1 MSQWGLGVVRHA
13 CLMRAT
19 ALVPAMQGGHM
30 PQERSRIVRQAHDD
44 VQEQGSAQRVKGD
57 ESNIDELDSVL
68 DDIETSLSEN
78 AEEYVNRFV
87 QKGGE

>member
-1 MSQWGLGVVRHA
+1 
-13 CLMRAT
+13 
-19 ALVPAMQGGHM
+19 M

>member
-1 MSQWGLGVVRHA
+1 
-13 CLMRAT
+13 
-19 ALVPAMQGGHM
+19 M
-30 PQERSRIVRQAHDD
+30 PQERSRIVRQTHDD